1 MFLSFT
7 FNLAAQQLQPQ
18 AHPSRSGPL
27 WVNPDKTGQQRLH
40 GPQFRSVIIA
50 VAFKYLAGKR
60 ARVIKISIDCYSPPN
75 AGTLQQNY
83 SYVLKMDTVGWLF
96 WVGGQMK
103 SKINK

>member
-60 ARVIKISIDCYSPPN
+60 ARVIKSSIDCYSPPKCRYPTAKLLLRSEN
-75 AGTLQQNY
+75 GYRGLV
-83 SYVLKMDTVGWLF
+83 VLGRWTDEK
-96 WVGGQMK
+96 
-103 SKINK
+103 

>member
-7 FNLAAQQLQPQ
+7 FNLAAQQLQSQ

-60 ARVIKISIDCYSPPN
+60 ARVIKISIDCYSPPT
-75 AGTLQQNY
+75 AKLLLRSEIGYRGLV
-83 SYVLKMDTVGWLF
+83 VLGRWTDEK
-96 WVGGQMK
+96 
-103 SKINK
+103 